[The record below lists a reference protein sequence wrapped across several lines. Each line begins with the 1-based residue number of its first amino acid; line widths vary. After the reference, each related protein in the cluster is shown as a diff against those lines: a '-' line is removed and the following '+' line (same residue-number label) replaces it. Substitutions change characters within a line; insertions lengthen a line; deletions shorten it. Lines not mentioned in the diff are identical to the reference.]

1 MRSNANDQRHARAD
15 KPRRLSTDG
24 VITMRQ
30 QITDRAK
37 TEEIGQRDGARLPH
51 NVTVLPSTP
60 RPVITPS
67 EGEGSPPRD
76 THVHKRTIWPDDI
89 DVIFEKDPA
98 ARNIF
103 EVLTYQGLH
112 AVLWHRLS
120 HALYQAGIP
129 FLPRL
134 ISQFARVATG
144 GIEIHPGA
152 RIGKRFFID
161 HGTGVVIGETAEIGD
176 NVMLYHQVTL
186 GATGW
191 WKHRGDGR
199 VKRHPT
205 IESNTT
211 IGVGASILGP
221 ITIGHDSKIGAM
233 ALVVQSL
240 PPHSV
245 VVAQPAQMLD
255 RGGHST
261 ELECLHEDDSLD
273 YEI

>member
-1 MRSNANDQRHARAD
+1 MARPSGNPED
-15 KPRRLSTDG
+15 
-24 VITMRQ
+24 
-30 QITDRAK
+30 
-37 TEEIGQRDGARLPH
+37 
-51 NVTVLPSTP
+51 STP
-60 RPVITPS
+60 ERSDAQQTLRAGKNGLYAVPAHAPTPATTDLANLGAAAAS
-67 EGEGSPPRD
+67 DLAQPPAPASPRA
-76 THVHKRTIWPDDI
+76 RTRWPDDI

-112 AVLWHRLS
+112 ALLLHRLA
-120 HALYQAGIP
+120 HRLYQARVP
-129 FLPRL
+129 FVPRL
-134 ISQFARVATG
+134 ISQVARVITG

-161 HGTGVVIGETAEIGD
+161 HGAGVVIGETAEIGD

-205 IESNTT
+205 IEDNVT

-221 ITIGHDSKIGAM
+221 VTVGHDSKIGAM
-233 ALVVQSL
+233 ALVL
-240 PPHSV
+240 ETIPPHSLV
-245 VVAQPAQMLD
+245 VSQPARLLTSK
-255 RGGHST
+255 GGQAD
-261 ELECLHEDDSLD
+261 LETQLGDERPFLLD
-273 YEI
+273 YTI